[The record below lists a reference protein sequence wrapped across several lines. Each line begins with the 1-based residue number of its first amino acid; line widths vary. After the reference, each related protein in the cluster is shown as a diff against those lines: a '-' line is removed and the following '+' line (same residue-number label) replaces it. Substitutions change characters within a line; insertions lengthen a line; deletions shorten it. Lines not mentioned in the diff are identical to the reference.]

1 MTTPMTPE
9 QQAFATEHHGL
20 LMAFMKRH
28 SLDDDYYGPLS
39 NRYLNAVVRYLT
51 EPDLQKYAFS
61 TVVWYHLR
69 SELSNIARRMEK
81 QIQALPIELHGE
93 VPVYDE
99 APIDNALWEKIEEL
113 LTYKQC
119 EVVYLRNQGYTNRE
133 IASLC
138 GISRKAVEKRF
149 ARIRKILNDF
159 KEF

>member
-1 MTTPMTPE
+1 
-9 QQAFATEHHGL
+9 
-20 LMAFMKRH
+20 MAFMKQH

-99 APIDNALWEKIEEL
+99 APIDNALWAKIEEL

-149 ARIRKILNDF
+149 ARIRRILNDF